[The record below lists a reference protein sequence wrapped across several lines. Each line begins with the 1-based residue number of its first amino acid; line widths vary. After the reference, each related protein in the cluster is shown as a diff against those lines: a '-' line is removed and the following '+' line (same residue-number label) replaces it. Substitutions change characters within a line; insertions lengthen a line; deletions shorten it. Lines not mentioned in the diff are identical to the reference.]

1 MDRAEAI
8 GFLNYEYKAACNA
21 YTTHLVNSCPQD
33 PQTEE
38 WLDALGI
45 AIAAL
50 REQEQREQGCE
61 VCREAE
67 CGIEVSWATED
78 MQGFTIKHH
87 LATAKIC
94 PMCGRKLKEGAD
106 NEN

>member
-21 YTTHLVNSCPQD
+21 YTTHLVNNRPQD

-45 AIAAL
+45 AISAL
-50 REQEQREQGCE
+50 REQEQREQGCGF
-61 VCREAE
+61 CRVFAFNAARVETTKHE
-67 CGIEVSWATED
+67 FKFCPKCG
-78 MQGFTIKHH
+78 
-87 LATAKIC
+87 C
-94 PMCGRKLKEGAD
+94 KLKEGAD
-106 NEN
+106 HEHKAM